1 MPLLSFRKV
10 EKNYDFFSG
19 FSWYTPGV
27 GGMFSV
33 LAWFLAGMLLGML
46 VMLPIQIGKL
56 DIPAYYLFPIIY
68 IVQFIPVLIFA
79 KYKSSRNAM
88 FDTGYALDSNH
99 FGARGAGLA
108 ALLAVI
114 ATLSAAV
121 MLELV
126 NNFLPEMSET
136 WKNTMK
142 LLMDA
147 PLWIT
152 LLSTCV
158 LAPVLEEWMC
168 RGLVLRGL
176 LNFERRNQSDELQH
190 GIHSPAL
197 AIVISALFFATIHG
211 NLWQGITAF
220 MLGCLLGYVYY
231 RTGSLKLTIL
241 MHFANN
247 FLSTMQS
254 HFGGEQV
261 ENAKS
266 LLDFMPAWEYAIL
279 FAVCAVALVFIL
291 LYFRKI
297 PLRSPAGNADPVDLS
312 A

>member
-1 MPLLSFRKV
+1 MSFFNPRKV

-27 GGMFSV
+27 GGMFTV
-33 LAWFLAGMLLGML
+33 LLWFLAGMFLGML
-46 VMLPIQIGKL
+46 VVIPAQFGFA
-56 DIPAYYLFPIIY
+56 DIPNSYLFPIVY
-68 IVQFIPVLIFA
+68 VVQFVPVLIFT
-79 KYKSSRNAM
+79 KYMSSRNAM
-88 FDTGYALDSNH
+88 FDVGYALDSKH
-99 FGARGAGLA
+99 FGKAGGGWM

-114 ATLSAAV
+114 ATLSAAL

-126 NNFLPEMSET
+126 NSFLPEMSET
-136 WKNTMK
+136 WKNAMK
-142 LLMDA
+142 MLMDA

-158 LAPVLEEWMC
+158 LAPIFEEWMC
-168 RGLVLRGL
+168 RGIVLRGL
-176 LNFERRNQSDELQH
+176 LHAKRKDKEGNVKA
-190 GIHSPAL
+190 GISPAL

-220 MLGCLLGYVYY
+220 LLGCLLGYVYY

-247 FLSTMQS
+247 FLSAMLS
-254 HFGGEQV
+254 YFGGEKV

-266 LLDFMPAWEYAIL
+266 LLDLIPAWQYSIL
-279 FAVCAVALVFIL
+279 FALSAVALVLIL
-291 LYFRKI
+291 RYMKSI
-297 PLRSPAGNADPVDLS
+297 PLQSPAGNSDPIDLTT
-312 A
+312 